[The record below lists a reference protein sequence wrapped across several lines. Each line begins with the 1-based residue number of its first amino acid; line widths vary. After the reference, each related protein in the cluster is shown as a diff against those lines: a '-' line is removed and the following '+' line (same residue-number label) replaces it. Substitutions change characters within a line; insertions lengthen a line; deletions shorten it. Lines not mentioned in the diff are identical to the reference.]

1 MVKINAFYSK
11 IKSNKYVALF
21 LVLFLIDVFFISIGS
36 LVVNFFDSSLIETE
50 FNTANF
56 SLLEIFFVTVLIGPV
71 LETFIFQFLIIEILF
86 KLNIKNNLIILI
98 STLAFSLSHNYNL
111 IYILLIIFPGIL
123 YSTYYLF
130 LKIENQKTPFLNI
143 FLLHS
148 LSNFVSF
155 ILDDVLQLWL
165 FF

>member
-11 IKSNKYVALF
+11 IKCNKHVALF
-21 LVLFLIDVFFISIGS
+21 LVLFLIDVFFTLIGS

-50 FNTANF
+50 LNTANF

-71 LETFIFQFLIIEILF
+71 LETFIFQFLIIEILL
-86 KLNIKNNLIILI
+86 KLKIKNNLIILI

-143 FLLHS
+143 FLLHL

-155 ILDDVLQLWL
+155 ILDDVIQL
-165 FF
+165 

>member
-11 IKSNKYVALF
+11 IKSNKHVALF
-21 LVLFLIDVFFISIGS
+21 LVIFLIDVFFTLIGS

-50 FNTANF
+50 LNTANF

-71 LETFIFQFLIIEILF
+71 LETFIFQFLIIEILL
-86 KLNIKNNLIILI
+86 KLKIKNNLIILI

-143 FLLHS
+143 FLLHL

-155 ILDDVLQLWL
+155 ILDDVIQL
-165 FF
+165 

>member
-1 MVKINAFYSK
+1 M
-11 IKSNKYVALF
+11 
-21 LVLFLIDVFFISIGS
+21 IGS

-50 FNTANF
+50 LNTANF

-71 LETFIFQFLIIEILF
+71 LETFIFQFLIIEILL
-86 KLNIKNNLIILI
+86 KLKIKNNLIILI

-143 FLLHS
+143 FLLHL

-155 ILDDVLQLWL
+155 ILDDVIQL
-165 FF
+165 

>member
-1 MVKINAFYSK
+1 VVKINAFYSK

-21 LVLFLIDVFFISIGS
+21 LILFLIDVFFILIGS
-36 LVVNFFDSSLIETE
+36 LIVNFFDSSLIETE

-56 SLLEIFFVTVLIGPV
+56 SLLEIFFTTVLIGPI

-86 KLNIKNNLIILI
+86 KLNIKNN
-98 STLAFSLSHNYNL
+98 YL

>member
-11 IKSNKYVALF
+11 IKCNKHVALF
-21 LVLFLIDVFFISIGS
+21 LVLFLIDVFFTLIGS

-50 FNTANF
+50 LNTANF

-71 LETFIFQFLIIEILF
+71 LETFIFQFLIIEILL
-86 KLNIKNNLIILI
+86 KLKIKNNLIILI

-143 FLLHS
+143 FLLHL

-155 ILDDVLQLWL
+155 ILDDVIQLLL
-165 FF
+165 FS